1 MADLVKIARD
11 NIEAFNAGDWSRFAE
26 AFAPD
31 VVANE
36 VATGRSVQGADDSV
50 QNARGW
56 KEAFPDVKGTITTA
70 VAAGNTVT
78 IEVTWEGTH
87 TGPLTGPAGTIPA
100 SNKRQTTRAVL
111 VMDFEGDKIKQ
122 SRHYFDM
129 MSLLQ
134 QIGALPELQRA

>member
-1 MADLVKIARD
+1 MADLVKIATD
-11 NIEAFNAGDWSRFAE
+11 NIEAFNAGDWGRYAE
-26 AFAPD
+26 ALAPD
-31 VVANE
+31 VVADE
-36 VATGRSVQGADDSV
+36 VATGRSVQGVDDSV

-87 TGPLTGPAGTIPA
+87 TGPLTGPAGTIQA

-111 VMDFEGDKIKQ
+111 VMNFEGDKIKQ

-134 QIGALPELQRA
+134 QIGALPELQHA